1 MMPYRGAYITH
12 ASIILAVLVSYE
24 FLDELSAY
32 FFLAAVFFFLVVV
45 FFFLGAAFC
54 WMGQK

>member
-1 MMPYRGAYITH
+1 MMPYRGAYIAH
-12 ASIILAVLVSYE
+12 ASTILTVIE
-24 FLDELSAY
+24 PNAY